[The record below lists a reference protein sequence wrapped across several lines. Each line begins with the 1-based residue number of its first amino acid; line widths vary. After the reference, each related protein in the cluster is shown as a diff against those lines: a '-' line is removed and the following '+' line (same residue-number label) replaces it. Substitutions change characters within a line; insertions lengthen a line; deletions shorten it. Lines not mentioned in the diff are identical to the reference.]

1 MIGTIQAVRD
11 CIIIFSSRYV
21 LGHEAMKKMAVSNVL
36 ISGLK
41 GLGVEIGKL
50 HTPNL
55 PCKYSCLSLLLTTP
69 RDILQERRLC
79 FGSINFVLMT
89 RSF

>member
-1 MIGTIQAVRD
+1 MIGAIQAVRN
-11 CIIIFSSRYV
+11 CIMIFLSRYV

-50 HTPNL
+50 RTSNV
-55 PCKYSCLSLLLTTP
+55 PCKYSGLSSLLTTP
-69 RDILQERRLC
+69 RDILQDRRVC
-79 FGSINFVLMT
+79 FGPINFVLMT
-89 RSF
+89 SF

>member
-1 MIGTIQAVRD
+1 MQKWVKRLATDKMSHQLPLLHQSIILLIGAMQAVRN
-11 CIIIFSSRYV
+11 CIIIFLSRYV

-50 HTPNL
+50 CTPNS
-55 PCKYSCLSLLLTTP
+55 PC
-69 RDILQERRLC
+69 
-79 FGSINFVLMT
+79 
-89 RSF
+89 